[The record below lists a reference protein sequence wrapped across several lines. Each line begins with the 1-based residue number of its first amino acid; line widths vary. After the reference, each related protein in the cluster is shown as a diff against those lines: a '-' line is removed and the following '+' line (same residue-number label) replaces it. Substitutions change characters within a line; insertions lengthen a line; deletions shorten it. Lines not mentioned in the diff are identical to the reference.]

1 MNEQYTRVGSIVG
14 TYGTEGEI
22 ILKHNLGKKSA
33 FPGVESFFIEVSRGS
48 YIPYFP
54 LQIRSK
60 NNEEVIIR
68 LDAVASKEAAQLLLK
83 KQVWLPESQ
92 VSRLAAKNAPVS
104 LLGYTVLNNKEALGI
119 VEEVIEQPQQILLR
133 IDINKKEVLIPL
145 NESTL
150 EKINHPRKQVF
161 VSLPEGLLEIYL

>member
-1 MNEQYTRVGSIVG
+1 MEEQYTRVGSIVG

-22 ILKHNLGKKSA
+22 VLKHNLGKKST

-68 LDAVASKEAAQLLLK
+68 LDAVASKEVAQLLLK

-92 VSRLAAKNAPVS
+92 VTKLAAKNAPIS
-104 LLGYTVLNNKEALGI
+104 LLGYAVLNDKKPLGV

-133 IDINKKEVLIPL
+133 IEIDKKEVLIPL

-150 EKINHPRKQVF
+150 EKINHPGKQVL
-161 VSLPEGLLEIYL
+161 VNLPDGLLDIYL